1 MELSVDNHSI
11 FVIVP
16 GYNEALVIRQTI
28 ETLLE
33 KNYSVVV
40 VDDASTDNTRKVLL
54 GLPVYYMRHLS
65 NLGQGASIR
74 TGMELALKKNAEYL
88 VTFDADGQHDVNDIE
103 KMITLLQ
110 QGKADIIFG
119 SRFLQGAATNVHT
132 SRKIVLKTARLI
144 NYLASGILLTDAN
157 NGLRAMTREA
167 ALKMQITETR
177 SSHNAQVQNLVKK
190 HQLKYTECPVNISY
204 SEYSKKKGLRNI
216 NSIRILYD
224 LILYKIFR

>member
-1 MELSVDNHSI
+1 MSADNHSI
-11 FVIVP
+11 FIIVP
-16 GYNEALVIRQTI
+16 GFNEGLVIRQTI

-33 KNYSVVV
+33 KKYSVVV
-40 VDDASTDNTRKVLL
+40 VDDASADNTRKVLL
-54 GLPVYYMRHLS
+54 GLPVYYIRHLS
-65 NLGQGASIR
+65 NLGQGAAIR
-74 TGMELALKKNAEYL
+74 TGMELALKKKAAYI

-103 KMITLLQ
+103 KMIGLLQ
-110 QGKADIIFG
+110 QGTVDIVFG
-119 SRFLQGAATNVHT
+119 SRFLQGAATNIHS

-167 ALKMQITETR
+167 ALKMQITENR
-177 SSHNAQVQNLVKK
+177 SSHNAQVQNLVKEN
-190 HQLKYTECPVNISY
+190 QLKYVECPVNIFY
-204 SEYSKKKGLRNI
+204 SDYSKKKGLRNI

>member
-1 MELSVDNHSI
+1 MDLSADNHSI
-11 FVIVP
+11 FIIVP
-16 GYNEALVIRQTI
+16 GFNEGLVIRQTI

-33 KNYSVVV
+33 KKYSVVV
-40 VDDASTDNTRKVLL
+40 VDDASADNTRKVLL
-54 GLPVYYMRHLS
+54 GLPVYYIRHLS
-65 NLGQGASIR
+65 NLGQGAAIR
-74 TGMELALKKNAEYL
+74 TGMELALKKKAAYI

-103 KMITLLQ
+103 KMIGLLQ
-110 QGKADIIFG
+110 QGTVDIVFG
-119 SRFLQGAATNVHT
+119 SRFLQGAATNIHS

-167 ALKMQITETR
+167 ALKMQITENR

-190 HQLKYTECPVNISY
+190 YGLKYVECPVNISY
-204 SEYSKKKGLRNI
+204 SDYSKKKGLRNI
-216 NSIRILYD
+216 SSIRILYD